1 MSFSSEVKEELF
13 GHIGSS
19 RHCQIAEVAAIIDA
33 AGAVRA
39 DDSGNLTLYLQ
50 DDNSLVVR
58 KFFTLLKKA
67 FNIGTS
73 ILEGVAD
80 VRAEGRIYRP
90 VLTDQT
96 SIRSVLGA
104 IRMIDDKG
112 QVRDLQDGVSPMVT
126 RNSCCKRAFLR
137 DSFLCLGSI
146 SDPNK
151 GYHLEYV
158 CDREIQALSLK
169 EMIESFDIEARIVRR
184 KKYYVLYFKEGA
196 GIVDLLNIMEAP
208 VSLMNLENL
217 RIVKEMRNSINRR
230 VNCEV
235 ANITKTVNA
244 ASKQIE
250 DITYIKDH
258 YGFDNLQPI
267 LREMAQVRLENPDAT
282 LSELG
287 RLLDPE
293 VGKSGVNHRLRK
305 LSDLAD
311 KLRGN

>member
-1 MSFSSEVKEELF
+1 MSFSSEVKEELYS
-13 GHIGSS
+13 HIGSS

-33 AGAVRA
+33 AGLVKA
-39 DDSGNLTLYLQ
+39 DEKGDYVLYLQ
-50 DDNSLVVR
+50 DDNELIVR
-58 KFFTLLKKA
+58 KFFTLLRKA

-73 ILEGVAD
+73 FLEGNAD
-80 VRAEGRIYRP
+80 AKAGGRIYRP
-90 VLTDQT
+90 VLTDQEG
-96 SIRSVLGA
+96 IRSILGA
-104 IRMIDDKG
+104 IRMLDDDGKL
-112 QVRDLQDGVSPMVT
+112 RDLRKGVSPMVT

-158 CDREIQALSLK
+158 CDREVQALFLK
-169 EMIESFDIEARIVRR
+169 EMIESFDVEARIVRR

-208 VSLMNLENL
+208 VSLMKLENL
-217 RIVKEMRNSINRR
+217 RILKEMRNSINRT

-235 ANITKTVNA
+235 ANMAKTINA
-244 ASKQIE
+244 ATKQIE
-250 DITYIKDH
+250 DITYLKEH

-267 LREMAQVRLENPDAT
+267 LREMAEVRLENPGAT

-287 RLLDPE
+287 QLLDPA